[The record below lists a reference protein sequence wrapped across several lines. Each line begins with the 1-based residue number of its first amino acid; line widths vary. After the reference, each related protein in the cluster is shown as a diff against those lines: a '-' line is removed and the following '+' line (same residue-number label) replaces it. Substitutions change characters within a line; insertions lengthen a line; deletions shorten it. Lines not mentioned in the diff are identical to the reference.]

1 MRPTRPT
8 KVRLLMSSPYAN
20 ATTRKEELAILLQA
34 SIAINKSVRERENKS
49 KTKRGKKSS
58 NGGGKA
64 KEKLPSS

>member
-34 SIAINKSVRERENKS
+34 SIAINKSVRERG
-49 KTKRGKKSS
+49 KTKARRRGERKVAMGEKQ
-58 NGGGKA
+58 